1 MKTTWIPLIIGS
13 VLALAVSAQENPLP
27 SSDALLQNAFN
38 RPATSLNGD
47 WHYLVDRY
55 ETSVYNFWRIPFD
68 SVQPEDYGRDAVW
81 LDETPK
87 DKTDRLEY
95 DWDSAATLTVPGD
108 WNSQVNEL
116 LFYEGSIWY
125 RTKFDDPRT
134 DSKDN
139 LLLYFGGA
147 NYRTDVYL
155 NGRKVGSHIGGFT
168 PFNFFIGQ
176 QVKPIGNSLVVR
188 VDNQRD
194 PSGVPTDV
202 TDWWNYGG
210 LTRDVKLITLPQT
223 YIQDYSIRLDPERPE
238 ELTGYVQLE
247 GSGVAGQELKLSCPE
262 LDLVIPL
269 TTDQN
274 GKATFNQSLKGV
286 SIERWD
292 TENPRLYEFTITA
305 GPDRTTDRIGL
316 RTIET
321 RGSEILLN
329 GKPIFLRG
337 ICSHEENPLKGSRAN
352 SEADA
357 RQLMAWARELQANFM
372 RLAHYPHNEYMPR
385 LADELGILLWEEI
398 PVYWT
403 IDWKNEATYAL
414 AEQQLGEVLFRDKN
428 RASVIIWSLA
438 NETPDLE
445 EKVRFLRRLAEYA
458 RGYDNSRLI
467 SAALFKSKSADGKM
481 TVSDPFSAYT
491 DIIAFNEY
499 LGWYEGTPEILD
511 GVEFVFNQQKP
522 VLVSEWGAGALAG
535 FHGDA
540 LTRWSEEYQDY
551 LYQEQ
556 LELMDRM
563 PQLAGFTPW
572 ILSDFRSPRRM
583 HPQYQKGWNRKGVIS
598 QEGERKQAFYRLQAY
613 YDKKKKAETEK

>member
-1 MKTTWIPLIIGS
+1 MKPKWIPLLIWC
-13 VLALAVSAQENPLP
+13 ALHMAVTAQTNPLP
-27 SSDALLQNAFN
+27 TSAPLLHNAFD

-47 WHYLVDRY
+47 WRYLVDRY

-68 SVQPEDYGRDAVW
+68 SLPPEAYGRDAVW

-108 WNSQVNEL
+108 WNSQVDEL

-125 RTKFDDPRT
+125 RTKFDDPRA
-134 DSKDN
+134 DSKDK

-155 NGRKVGSHIGGFT
+155 NGRKIGSHTGGFT
-168 PFNFFIGQ
+168 PFNFFIEQ
-176 QVKPIGNSLVVR
+176 QVKPNGNSLVVR

-210 LTRDVKLITLPQT
+210 LTRDVKLIPLPQT
-223 YIQDYSIRLDPERPE
+223 YIQDYSIRLDPEHPE
-238 ELTGYVQLE
+238 ELIGYVHLD
-247 GSGVAGQELKLSCPE
+247 GAGADGQQVMLNCPE
-262 LDLVIPL
+262 LDLKIPVL
-269 TTDQN
+269 TDPE
-274 GKATFNQSLKGV
+274 GKANFRQSLKGV
-286 SIERWD
+286 SVERWD
-292 TENPRLYEFTITA
+292 TQHPKLYEFTITA
-305 GPDRTTDRIGL
+305 GSDRTTDRIGL

-329 GKPIFLRG
+329 GQPIFLRG

-352 SEADA
+352 GKEDA
-357 RQLMAWARELQANFM
+357 RQLMDWARELEANFM

-403 IDWKNEATYAL
+403 IDWKNEATYEL

-445 EKVRFLRRLAEYA
+445 EKVRFLKRLAEFA

-467 SAALFKSKSADGKM
+467 SAALFKSESADGKL

-491 DIIAFNEY
+491 DIIAFNQY

-511 GVEFVFNQQKP
+511 DVEFVFNQQKP

-535 FHGDA
+535 FQGDS

-556 LELMDRM
+556 LELMDRI

-572 ILSDFRSPRRM
+572 ILADFRSPRRM

-598 QEGERKQAFYRLQAY
+598 QEGERKKAFYRLQAY
-613 YDKKKKAETEK
+613 YKRKRQGEAEK